1 MSTSSREV
9 APERHV
15 AIVGGGLVG
24 ILAVLYF
31 AKRGWTVSLFELRE
45 GSFSIIT
52 IFYIKAE

>member
-15 AIVGGGLVG
+15 AIIGGGLVG

-31 AKRGWTVSLFELRE
+31 AKRGWAVSLFELRK
-45 GSFSIIT
+45 GSLNYNFLHI
-52 IFYIKAE
+52 